1 MALLGAQ
8 SQLERAHLLLLG
20 LFFSFERGSILAAS
34 LDNFSSTPLLGHL
47 ERVELLE
54 ARGGLAE
61 QVD

>member
-20 LFFSFERGSILAAS
+20 LFFSFERGGILAAS